1 GAPDVFAALPSGA
14 SVSGE
19 GAAWSAV
26 RAGSAGA
33 PGAEAAASGPPSA
46 SSPGASTSRSGAAV
60 ATKLSCSPVPWSS
73 SYSDLAGRAP
83 RSAAE
88 GPSAE
93 GSAGS
98 APEAAEDGAAADGS
112 PVPAGRSAA
121 EEAAVVVPGSAGTS
135 VWSAAGRAVPAG

>member
-1 GAPDVFAALPSGA
+1 VFAAVPSDA

-33 PGAEAAASGPPSA
+33 PGAEASGPPSA

-73 SYSDLAGRAP
+73 SYSDLAGRTP

-88 GPSAE
+88 DPAAEGRAAE